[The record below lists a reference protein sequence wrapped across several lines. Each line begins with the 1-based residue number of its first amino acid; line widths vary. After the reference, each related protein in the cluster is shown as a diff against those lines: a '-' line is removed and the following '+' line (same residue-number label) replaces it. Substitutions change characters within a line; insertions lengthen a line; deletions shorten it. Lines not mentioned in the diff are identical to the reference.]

1 MSSFVHFCQSLGIVL
16 DSLPP
21 IGRWVRVPTL
31 AHPRKKNGAVKFL
44 GTHGFAQEHS
54 TMQDVAVW
62 KADENTS
69 APPIDALAMK
79 AAADREHQRITD
91 GRARAAER
99 ARSIVAQSGRAPH
112 AYLTSKGFPDTEGLV
127 WPRDNELVLVVPM
140 RVGDKLV
147 GCQLIAEDGDKKF
160 LPGQLT
166 RGATFVIGQG
176 APIYCEGYATA
187 LSAHKALK
195 ASRLTASVVVCFSAH
210 NLQTLATSGV
220 VLADNDESMA
230 GERAAQAS
238 GRPYFMSPV
247 VGEDFNDMTRRAG
260 LFAASQALKT
270 LLMKARRPQEAP
282 A

>member
-16 DSLPP
+16 ESLPP
-21 IGRWVRVPTL
+21 LGRWVRVPTVT
-31 AHPRKKNGAVKFL
+31 HPRKKNGAVKFL

-62 KADENTS
+62 KADENTD
-69 APPIDALAMK
+69 APAIDMRALR
-79 AAADREHQRITD
+79 AATEREHKRIAD
-91 GRARAAER
+91 GRAKAAER
-99 ARSIVAQSGRAPH
+99 AKGIVAQSGRTTH
-112 AYLTSKGFPDTEGLV
+112 AYLIAKGFSEAEGLV
-127 WPRDNELVLVVPM
+127 WRRDGKPVLVVPM
-140 RVGDKLV
+140 RVGDRLV

-176 APIYCEGYATA
+176 APIFCEGYATA
-187 LSAHKALK
+187 LSAHKALQ
-195 ASRLTASVVVCFSAH
+195 ASRLTASVVACFSAH

-220 VLADNDESMA
+220 VLADNDESKT
-230 GERAAQAS
+230 GERAAQS
-238 GRPYFMSPV
+238 TGRPYFMSPV
-247 VGEDFNDMTRRAG
+247 VGEDFNDMTRRVG